1 MIADLKPYPTYRDSG
16 LPWLGQVPGHW
27 EILPNRA
34 LFNEVKERDH
44 PHEEMLSVTITEGIV
59 KQKVL
64 LEDSSKKDR
73 SNLDKSAYKLVQPRD
88 IAYNKMRAWQGAIG
102 ASTLRGIISP
112 AYVVMRLRHK
122 KSFPRYGGPQ
132 CQDHGSG
139 KVC

>member
-64 LEDSSKKDR
+64 LG
-73 SNLDKSAYKLVQPRD
+73 NLYKTRFLGRFCVQPARCTP
-88 IAYNKMRAWQGAIG
+88 M
-102 ASTLRGIISP
+102 
-112 AYVVMRLRHK
+112 
-122 KSFPRYGGPQ
+122 
-132 CQDHGSG
+132 
-139 KVC
+139 